1 MTVREALRTMRIYFM
16 LARFANKRYK
26 VAKYAS
32 RMATYVVEHQDDFQ
46 TVEGK
51 GAWRKMYWACVEESE
66 G

>member
-1 MTVREALRTMRIYFM
+1 MTIREALRILRIYFM

-32 RMATYVVEHQDDFQ
+32 RMGKYVVAHEDDFR

-51 GAWRKMYWACVEESE
+51 GAWRKMYRACVEETK